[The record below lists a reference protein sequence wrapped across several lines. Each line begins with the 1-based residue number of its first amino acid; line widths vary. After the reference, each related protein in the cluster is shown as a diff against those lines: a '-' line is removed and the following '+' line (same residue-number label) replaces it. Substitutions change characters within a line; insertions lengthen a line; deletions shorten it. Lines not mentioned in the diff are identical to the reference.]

1 MRKQIA
7 LAAFVTAGL
16 LFGQSATAAE
26 LIRVGGN
33 FNNEHPSTIAML
45 EFEKEV
51 EARSNGEIQVDL
63 FPNKQLGGAGENVDQ
78 MRSGAIL
85 ATWVGAAYLSRIV
98 PELEA
103 ISLPFVF
110 ADRETAFRVID
121 GPVGDKLN
129 AKLAEKG
136 MVILGWM
143 ELGARH
149 VTNNVRPLT
158 SIDDFKDLKIRLQ
171 PNEAHLATFREIGAN
186 PVAMDVKELYS
197 AMEQGVVD
205 GQENPYAIIQTAKYP
220 EVQKYL
226 SDTSHFFD
234 FIAVVANKSA
244 LEGLSPEHRKI
255 VVDAMLNAVV
265 LEREMSIVKE
275 KEALDY
281 LKAHMTFTALPDATR
296 AQLLE
301 ATTDVVD
308 GVRQRA
314 GSEMVDMVLGAAK
327 AQ

>member
-1 MRKQIA
+1 MSTTAI
-7 LAAFVTAGL
+7 FVAAGL

-45 EFEKEV
+45 AFEKEV
-51 EARSNGEIQVDL
+51 EAKSNGEVQVDL

-110 ADRETAFRVID
+110 SNRETAFRVID

-129 AKLAEKG
+129 AKLEEKG
-136 MVILGWM
+136 ITMMGWM

-149 VTNNVRPLT
+149 VTNNKRALKT
-158 SIDDFKDLKIRLQ
+158 MDDFKDLKIRLQ
-171 PNEAHLATFREIGAN
+171 PNEAHLATFRAIGAN

-197 AMEQGVVD
+197 AMEQGVID

-220 EVQKYL
+220 EVQKHV

-234 FIAVVANKSA
+234 FIAVVANKKA
-244 LEGLSPEHRKI
+244 LDGLSANHRKI
-255 VVDAMLNAVV
+255 VTEAMNNAVM
-265 LEREMSIVKE
+265 LERKMSIDKE
-275 KEALDY
+275 KEALGD
-281 LKAHMTFTALPDATR
+281 LKSSMTFTALPDSTR

-301 ATTDVVD
+301 ATKNVVD
-308 GVRQRA
+308 DVRKRA
-314 GSEMVDMVLGAAK
+314 GSEMVDAVLAAAK
-327 AQ
+327 